1 MYVYDMD
8 KRVNNELSI
17 TTLCFFRGR
26 VGLHALLK
34 AMGIGQG
41 DQVAIQAFTCIAVP
55 EAVMATGASPLY
67 IDIAHSSFNM
77 SADDLASKVT
87 PKTRAIVV
95 QHTFGI
101 PADMECIIKI
111 ATAHGIPIIEDCCHT
126 LASKYKGKDV
136 GLFGAGS
143 FYSYEWGKP
152 LVAGVGGSI
161 RVNDEKLAEIIKA
174 DYVSY
179 NLPDIAT
186 QIKIELQY
194 HAFSLLYRPSWYW
207 PVRSLFHWFGGIGL
221 LKGNYNPVDEIADDF
236 SRRMSPGVEKRLIL
250 KIENLERQTQHIRSV
265 SKQYREQIYS
275 AAISHPALQ
284 REDDTIFARYPL
296 LSINKQDLLHKARKA
311 NVELAEWYA
320 TPVHP
325 MMGKDLEKVQYKAGS
340 CPNAEQRCRVV
351 VSLPTHQMVTQ
362 RDIDKTLNFMNN
374 VG

>member
-1 MYVYDMD
+1 M
-8 KRVNNELSI
+8 KRKNS
-17 TTLCFFRGR
+17 TTTIQPANLCFFRGR
-26 VGLHALLK
+26 VGLYALLK
-34 AMGIGQG
+34 GLGIGVG
-41 DQVAIQAFTCIAVP
+41 DHVAMQAFTCIAVP

-67 IDIAHSSFNM
+67 IDIEDDGFNM

-87 PKTRAIVV
+87 PQTRAIVV

-101 PADMECIIKI
+101 PADIDGILRI
-111 ATAHGIPIIEDCCHT
+111 ANHYSIPIIEDCCHT
-126 LASKYKGKDV
+126 LASRYKGKDV
-136 GLFGAGS
+136 GSFGFGS

-161 RVNDEKLAEIIKA
+161 RVNDKKLAEIIKA
-174 DYVSY
+174 DYANY

-207 PVRSLFHWFGGIGL
+207 PVRSAFHWLGDIGL

-250 KIENLERQTQHIRSV
+250 KIKNLERQTQHIQWV

-275 AAISHPALQ
+275 DAISHPVLKSGNDA
-284 REDDTIFARYPL
+284 IFARYPL
-296 LSINKQDLLHKARKA
+296 LSSNKPDVLSMARKA

-320 TPVHP
+320 TPIHP
-325 MMGKDLEKVQYKAGS
+325 LMGKDLEKVHYRIGS
-340 CPNAEQRCRVV
+340 CPNAEKRCAEV
-351 VSLPTHQMVTQ
+351 VSLPTHQMVSQ
-362 RDIDKTLNFMNN
+362 RDIDETLNFLNN
-374 VG
+374 IG

>member
-1 MYVYDMD
+1 MD
-8 KRVNNELSI
+8 KSVNNELDI
-17 TTLCFFRGR
+17 TDLCFFRGR
-26 VGLHALLK
+26 VGLHAMLK
-34 AMGIGQG
+34 AMSIGRG

-67 IDIAHSSFNM
+67 IDIEDNGFNM

-87 PKTRAIVV
+87 PQTRAIVV

-101 PADMECIIKI
+101 PADMACIIKI

-136 GLFGAGS
+136 GSFGVGS

-152 LVAGVGGSI
+152 LVSGVGGSI

-174 DYVSY
+174 DYASY

-207 PVRSLFHWFGGIGL
+207 PVRSLFHWLGDIGL

-236 SRRMSPGVEKRLIL
+236 SRRMSPGVKKRLIL
-250 KIENLERQTQHIRSV
+250 KIKNLERQTQHIRWV
-265 SKQYREQIYS
+265 SKQYREGIYS

-284 REDDTIFARYPL
+284 CEDDTVFARYPL
-296 LSINKQDLLHKARKA
+296 LSTNKQDLLLKARKA

-325 MMGKDLEKVQYKAGS
+325 LMGKDLDKVHYIIGS
-340 CPNAEQRCRVV
+340 CPNAEQRCLEVV
-351 VSLPTHQMVTQ
+351 TLPTQQMGTQ
-362 RDIDKTLNFMNN
+362 RYIDRSINFLNNI
-374 VG
+374 G

>member
-1 MYVYDMD
+1 L
-8 KRVNNELSI
+8 KRKNN
-17 TTLCFFRGR
+17 TTLIRSTNLCFFRGR
-26 VGLHALLK
+26 VGLYALLK
-34 AMGIGQG
+34 GLDIGVGDHVAM
-41 DQVAIQAFTCIAVP
+41 QAFTCIAVP

-67 IDIAHSSFNM
+67 IDIEDNGFNM
-77 SADDLASKVT
+77 AADDLASKVT
-87 PKTRAIVV
+87 PQTRAIVV

-101 PADMECIIKI
+101 SADMECIIKI

-136 GLFGAGS
+136 GLFGVGS

-207 PVRSLFHWFGGIGL
+207 PVRSLFHWLGDIGL

-236 SRRMSPGVEKRLIL
+236 SRRMSPGVKKRLIL
-250 KIENLERQTQHIRSV
+250 KMKNFENQTQHIQWV

-275 AAISHPALQ
+275 AVIAHPVLNS
-284 REDDTIFARYPL
+284 EDVTIFARYPL
-296 LSINKQDLLHKARKA
+296 LSINKQDLLLKARKA

-325 MMGKDLEKVQYKAGS
+325 LMGKDLEKVQYKAGS
-340 CPNAEQRCRVV
+340 CPNAEQQCCEV

-362 RDIDKTLNFMNN
+362 RDIDRSINFLNNI
-374 VG
+374 G